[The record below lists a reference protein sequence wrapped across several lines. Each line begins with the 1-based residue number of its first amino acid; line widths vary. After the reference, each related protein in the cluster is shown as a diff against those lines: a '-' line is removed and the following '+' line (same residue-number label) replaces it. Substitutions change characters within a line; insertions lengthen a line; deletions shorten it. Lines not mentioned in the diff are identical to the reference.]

1 MVTPETITDTTQDE
15 TILPPEEN
23 VTQEPTPEEPTPEEP
38 TPEEPTPEE
47 PTPFLTPEDYRS
59 VCDDYEFETIEAH
72 TDIRRQAEA
81 AALEQISSYTRH
93 RYDMQRAW
101 AMRGDQ
107 RNAMIVQCAVNIALW
122 LIIHRLPQSMGH
134 EQRECL
140 YNDSIKYLRDIQAGR
155 ATPDLPTYESPD
167 GSDSDTRNPCAYGS
181 NPPLSCTW

>member
-15 TILPPEEN
+15 TILL
-23 VTQEPTPEEPTPEEP
+23 
-38 TPEEPTPEE
+38 PEEPTPEE

-140 YNDSIKYLRDIQAGR
+140 YNDAIKWLRDVQASKSS
-155 ATPDLPTYESPD
+155 PDLPIYESD
-167 GSDSDTRNPCAYGS
+167 TGEDTRNPVRFGS
-181 NPPLSCTW
+181 MTPNRYDY